1 MTRSSVISPVN
12 KGCPSALVF
21 RTKRGQLAGAC
32 AQRFEQVSKR
42 VNGIANA
49 KTFIQPKWLS
59 D

>member
-1 MTRSSVISPVN
+1 VN
-12 KGCPSALVF
+12 KGCQSALVF
-21 RTKRGQLAGAC
+21 RTKRGQCAVAE
-32 AQRFEQVSKR
+32 AQRFEQVSKP